1 VSTTPDPSDAAA
13 RLAAVVGRV
22 ARRIRPTHGDL
33 SAGHFSTLA
42 TIERLGPQRPSDL
55 ARVERMGAPAMTR
68 IVALL
73 ESRGLLERSPAPD
86 DARSVLLHLTA
97 DGHRVV
103 GDVRAERAGLV
114 RDLLSGLDEGELQAV
129 ADALAA
135 LEKVAGAATE
145 H

>member
-1 VSTTPDPSDAAA
+1 VSTSPDPSDVAA
-13 RLAAVVGRV
+13 RLAVVVGRV

-55 ARVERMGAPAMTR
+55 ARIERMGAPAMTR

-86 DARSVLLHLTA
+86 DARSVLLHLTDA
-97 DGHRVV
+97 GHQVV
-103 GDVRAERAGLV
+103 QDVRTERASIVGELIA
-114 RDLLSGLDEGELQAV
+114 GLDEDELRAV
-129 ADALAA
+129 DAA
-135 LEKVAGAATE
+135 LGPLLEVARAATE
-145 H
+145 A

>member
-1 VSTTPDPSDAAA
+1 MSTISEPSDVAA

-68 IVALL
+68 IVAVL

-86 DARSVLLHLTA
+86 DARSVLLDLTE

-103 GDVRAERAGLV
+103 RDVRAERAGV
-114 RDLLSGLDEGELQAV
+114 VDEILSGLDEDELQAV
-129 ADALAA
+129 VDALAA
-135 LEKVAGAATE
+135 LEKVARAATE
-145 H
+145 R

>member
-1 VSTTPDPSDAAA
+1 MSTTPDPSDVAAS
-13 RLAAVVGRV
+13 LAIVVGRI

-55 ARVERMGAPAMTR
+55 ARIERTGAPAMTR

-97 DGHRVV
+97 DGERVV
-103 GDVRAERAGLV
+103 CEVRTERAGIV
-114 RDLLSGLDEGELQAV
+114 RELIADLGEDELRAV
-129 ADALAA
+129 ADALAP
-135 LEKVAGAATE
+135 LERVAKAATE
-145 H
+145 R

>member
-1 VSTTPDPSDAAA
+1 MSTISEPSDVAA

-68 IVALL
+68 IVAVL

-86 DARSVLLHLTA
+86 DARSVLLDLTE

-103 GDVRAERAGLV
+103 RDVRAERAGV
-114 RDLLSGLDEGELQAV
+114 VDEILSGLDEDELRAV
-129 ADALAA
+129 VDALAA
-135 LEKVAGAATE
+135 LEKVARAATE
-145 H
+145 R

>member
-1 VSTTPDPSDAAA
+1 MSTSPDPSDVAA
-13 RLAAVVGRV
+13 RLAVVVGRV

-55 ARVERMGAPAMTR
+55 ARIERMGAPAMTR

-86 DARSVLLHLTA
+86 DARSVLLHLTDA
-97 DGHRVV
+97 GNGVV
-103 GDVRAERAGLV
+103 QDVRTERAGIVAELIA
-114 RDLLSGLDEGELQAV
+114 DLAPDELRAV
-129 ADALAA
+129 SEALTP
-135 LEKVAGAATE
+135 LERVAKAATE
-145 H
+145 R

>member
-1 VSTTPDPSDAAA
+1 MSTSPDPSDVAA
-13 RLAAVVGRV
+13 RLAVVVGRV

-55 ARVERMGAPAMTR
+55 ARIERMGAPAMTR

-86 DARSVLLHLTA
+86 DARSVLLHLTDA
-97 DGHRVV
+97 GNGVV
-103 GDVRAERAGLV
+103 QDVRTERAGIVAELIA
-114 RDLLSGLDEGELQAV
+114 DLGPDELRAV
-129 ADALAA
+129 SEALTP
-135 LEKVAGAATE
+135 LERVAKAATE
-145 H
+145 R

>member
-1 VSTTPDPSDAAA
+1 VSTSPDPSDVAA
-13 RLAAVVGRV
+13 RLAVVVGRV

-55 ARVERMGAPAMTR
+55 ARIERMGAPAMTR

-86 DARSVLLHLTA
+86 DARSVLLHLTDA
-97 DGHRVV
+97 GNGVV
-103 GDVRAERAGLV
+103 QDVRTERAGIVAELIA
-114 RDLLSGLDEGELQAV
+114 DLAPDELRAV
-129 ADALAA
+129 SEALTP
-135 LEKVAGAATE
+135 LERVAKAATE
-145 H
+145 R